1 MPDSTKLTYEETELL
16 IELLENNINAV
27 NRTENDP
34 QTISA
39 LYKLTESKRTWYSN
53 ESPFSSY
60 DDSLELN
67 GQIMIPEK

>member
-27 NRTENDP
+27 NRTEIDP

-39 LYKLTESKRTWYSN
+39 LYKLTESKRTWYSKKSHF
-53 ESPFSSY
+53 SPY

>member
-53 ESPFSSY
+53 ESHFSSY